1 MTLLCNFHTVVL
13 PLRWAPHQ
21 YLVLPAGFDSVT
33 APNETA
39 PEFAAL
45 PTVLYDRLKEM
56 LAREPRIE
64 WLVADRAAGRM
75 ELIQRSRILHAPDQV
90 SIAVLPLA
98 TGKGSTLAIYSRT
111 RIWYLGFDV
120 NRARVRRWNQRTPP
134 GGNRAGVD
142 HPRQAR
148 RMAQEL
154 LGRVVAGEDPTGDR
168 AAVRGMPTL
177 AEAFKD
183 FMDANPKRKPRTV
196 ETYRRNLRVCFSD
209 WLSRPLDAID
219 RRDIEVRFN
228 LVTERHGWS
237 TANQSVSMLRSFYRR
252 ACVDHEGLRNPVEL
266 WIAGGGRFNPNRRRR
281 ISAPAE
287 VLPPSSPSGTAA
299 SAPTQRAWCIAPLR
313 AVADLALLLLA
324 PVRMLKDIAQNV
336 WNFPADLRAMRLLL
350 DGLKRNYQL
359 HYIRKRTGHGQEPT
373 VFDLG
378 DQDD

>member
-168 AAVRGMPTL
+168 AAARGMPTL
-177 AEAFKD
+177 AEAFKTSWTPIPS
-183 FMDANPKRKPRTV
+183 ASRGP
-196 ETYRRNLRVCFSD
+196 
-209 WLSRPLDAID
+209 SRPTAGTCGCASATGSLGRSTRSTGATSRFGSISSPNAMAGPRPTRAYPCCD
-219 RRDIEVRFN
+219 R
-228 LVTERHGWS
+228 S
-237 TANQSVSMLRSFYRR
+237 TGAPASTMR
-252 ACVDHEGLRNPVEL
+252 ACATRSSSGSRAADVSIPT
-266 WIAGGGRFNPNRRRR
+266 AGDASPRPPRFCRP
-281 ISAPAE
+281 APLPARP
-287 VLPPSSPSGTAA
+287 LPPPRNERGVLHHCAQSPILHCFFWLPCGCSKISLRTFGISRRTSGQCDYCWMA
-299 SAPTQRAWCIAPLR
+299 
-313 AVADLALLLLA
+313 
-324 PVRMLKDIAQNV
+324 
-336 WNFPADLRAMRLLL
+336 
-350 DGLKRNYQL
+350 
-359 HYIRKRTGHGQEPT
+359 
-373 VFDLG
+373 
-378 DQDD
+378 